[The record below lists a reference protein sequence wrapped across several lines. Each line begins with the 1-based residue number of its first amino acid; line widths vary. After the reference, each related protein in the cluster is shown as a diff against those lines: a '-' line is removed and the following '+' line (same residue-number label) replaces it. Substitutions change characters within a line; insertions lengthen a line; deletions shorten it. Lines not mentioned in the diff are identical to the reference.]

1 MNSDSPLNWEKI
13 ANSTLPG
20 SSNINNKYSTYS
32 YNTLIILIINFLLVF
47 VCLFIYQNNKKYIN
61 YKQSNDD
68 QDYNKWN

>member
-13 ANSTLPG
+13 ANPTIPV
-20 SSNINNKYSTYS
+20 SNINNKYSSYS
-32 YNTLIILIINFLLVF
+32 YNTLILLIINFLLVF

-61 YKQSNDD
+61 NKQPNDD

>member
-1 MNSDSPLNWEKI
+1 MNSDSPLNWEKL
-13 ANSTLPG
+13 ANPTIPV
-20 SSNINNKYSTYS
+20 SNINNKYSSYS

-47 VCLFIYQNNKKYIN
+47 ICLFIYQNNIKYIN